1 MSNQNEANNPEFSET
16 QRIIRLAMDRRQ
28 FIAIGGAGI
37 AAAIL
42 ASCGSSSDDATSDT
56 QASTEDT
63 PVVPTAAEITLIT
76 NRGLETI
83 DNKVTTYDAQITFLR
98 LVRQSVV
105 ALGDSLEVVPVLAS
119 AFAASDETTWSCT
132 LRGDVTFSDGSPV
145 TSNDVKVA
153 LESYLATEGNSFAG
167 QWPEIPTLNVID
179 DKQFNLVTTQ
189 RVVNLDR
196 LMTNVTVVPAS
207 ANQAGNVDDA
217 PGSGPYVVESFD
229 KGAQVLVLVPNPSN
243 ADTVPFSRIT
253 ARYVGEDS
261 ARVNAIKAGEAHIVD
276 SITPDMAVELASDS
290 NITILRSPG
299 TRLAHLFY
307 NFRKP
312 AGHPMSNPKVRQA
325 LSMAVDGQSIVSNI
339 LLDTVTPL
347 TGVVPST
354 LFGTAVTGEFTYDP
368 EMAKSMLSDAGVS
381 NLKLTM
387 IWEKGEFFS
396 IAQVMEAIA
405 AMLSEIGVAT
415 ELKEFEPGGDLGE
428 WRAGRLGDWDV
439 LGNGYGNQTG
449 DALTPLIGIYGGT
462 AEKEAERKTYHGYV
476 YPEITTLLVA
486 ASAEIDSAKQAD
498 LMNRAQKLI
507 WETWPS
513 MFAFTQNNILAHRN
527 NVSGIVLRP
536 NNTFDLLKVSVS

>member
-1 MSNQNEANNPEFSET
+1 MEEQDKMSSVNQTEKNELSEN
-16 QRIIRLAMDRRQ
+16 QKSIKLGLNRRQ
-28 FIAIGGAGI
+28 FLAMSGAGI
-37 AAAIL
+37 AATIL
-42 ASCGSSSDDATSDT
+42 ASCGGSESE
-56 QASTEDT
+56 STEDST
-63 PVVPTAAEITLIT
+63 VASTLAEITLIT

-105 ALGDSLEVVPVLAS
+105 ALGDSLEIVPVLAS
-119 AFAASDETTWSCT
+119 SFAVADETTWSCT
-132 LRGDVTFSDGSPV
+132 LRDDVMFSDGSPV
-145 TSNDVKVA
+145 TANDVKVA

-167 QWPEIPTLNVID
+167 QWPEIPTLNVIS
-179 DKQFNLVTTQ
+179 DKEFNLVTAQ
-189 RVVNLDR
+189 RVTNLDR

-207 ANQAGNVDDA
+207 TNKAGNVDDA
-217 PGSGPYVVESFD
+217 PGSGPYMVESFD
-229 KGAQVLVLVPNPSN
+229 KGAQTLVLVPNPN
-243 ADTVPFSRIT
+243 TVDNLPFSRIT
-253 ARYVGEDS
+253 ARFVSEDS
-261 ARVNAIKAGEAHIVD
+261 ARVNAIKAGEAQIVD
-276 SITPDMAVELASDS
+276 SITPDMAVELAGDS
-290 NITILRSPG
+290 NVTILRSPG

-312 AGHPMSNPKVRQA
+312 KDHPLSKPEVRQA
-325 LSMAVDGQSIVSNI
+325 LSMAVDGQSIVSSI

-354 LFGTAVTGEFTYDP
+354 LFGTSVTGNFTFDP
-368 EMAKSMLSDAGVS
+368 EMSKKMLSDAGVS

-387 IWEKGEFFS
+387 IWEKGEFYS

-405 AMLSEIGVAT
+405 SMLGEVGVAT

-428 WRAGRLGDWDV
+428 WRAGRKGDWDV

-476 YPEITTLLVA
+476 YPEIAELLVA
-486 ASAEIDSAKQAD
+486 ASAEIDSAKQNA
-498 LMNRAQKLI
+498 LMEDAQKKI

>member
-1 MSNQNEANNPEFSET
+1 MSNQNESNNQGFSEKQQT
-16 QRIIRLAMDRRQ
+16 VKLMMDRRQ

-42 ASCGSSSDDATSDT
+42 ASCGGSSSDT
-56 QASTEDT
+56 QSPAEDT
-63 PVVPTAAEITLIT
+63 SVTPTTAEITLIT

-105 ALGDSLEVVPVLAS
+105 ALGDSLEIVPVLAS
-119 AFAASDETTWSCT
+119 AFAASDATTWSCT
-132 LRGDVTFSDGSPV
+132 LRGDAMFSDGTPV
-145 TSNDVKVA
+145 TANDVKVA
-153 LESYLATEGNSFAG
+153 LESYLATEGNTFAG

-179 DKQFNLVTTQ
+179 DKQFNLVTNQ

-207 ANQAGNVDDA
+207 ANKAGNADDA
-217 PGSGPYVVESFD
+217 PGSGPSVVESFD
-229 KGAQVLVLVPNPSN
+229 KGAQKLVLVPNPSN
-243 ADTVPFSRIT
+243 AEAVPFTRIT

-261 ARVNAIKAGEAHIVD
+261 ARVNAIKANEAQIVD
-276 SITPDMAVELASDS
+276 SITPDMAVELAGDS

-312 AGHPMSNPKVRQA
+312 KNHPMSNPKVRQA
-325 LSMAVDGQSIVSNI
+325 LSMAVDGQSIVSSI

-368 EMAKSMLSDAGVS
+368 AMAKSMLSDAGVS

-405 AMLSEIGVAT
+405 AMLGEVGVTT

-428 WRAGRLGDWDV
+428 WRAGRMGDWDV

-462 AEKEAERKTYHGYV
+462 AEKEVERKTYHGYV
-476 YPEITTLLVA
+476 YPEITSLLIA
-486 ASAEIDSAKQAD
+486 ASAEIDSVKQTD
-498 LMNRAQKLI
+498 LMDQAQKLI

-527 NVSGIVLRP
+527 NVSGIALRP
-536 NNTFDLLKVSVS
+536 NNTFDLLKVSIS

>member
-1 MSNQNEANNPEFSET
+1 MTTNSESLENEKILRLGVSRRKF
-16 QRIIRLAMDRRQ
+16 LAM
-28 FIAIGGAGI
+28 GGVVGAGL
-37 AAAIL
+37 AATII
-42 ASCGSSSDDATSDT
+42 ASCSGSDGTATVETSTPDETNDT
-56 QASTEDT
+56 QVAQS
-63 PVVPTAAEITLIT
+63 EIILVT

-119 AFAASDETTWSCT
+119 SFEPGDETSWICT
-132 LRGDVTFSDGSPV
+132 LRDDVVFSDGSPV
-145 TSNDVKVA
+145 TSEDVKVA
-153 LESYLATEGNSFAG
+153 LDSYLATEGNSFAA
-167 QWPEIPTLNVID
+167 QWPEVPTVDVVD
-179 DKQFNLVTTQ
+179 DKKFVLRTTK

-196 LMTNVTVVPAS
+196 LITNVTVIPAS
-207 ANQAGNVDDA
+207 SNKPGNVDDA
-217 PGSGPYVVESFD
+217 LGSGPYVVESFD
-229 KGAQVLVLVPNPSN
+229 KGAQTLVLVPNPANTYAPSL
-243 ADTVPFSRIT
+243 SRIT
-253 ARYVGEDS
+253 ARYIGEDS
-261 ARVNAIKAGEAHIVD
+261 ARVNAIKAGEAHVVD
-276 SITPDMAVELASDS
+276 SVTPDMASELETDT
-290 NITILRSPG
+290 NITIIRSPG

-312 AGHPMSNPKVRQA
+312 VGHPLTKPEVRQA

-354 LFGTAVTGEFTYDP
+354 LFGVAVTGEYKYDP
-368 EMAKSMLSDAGVS
+368 EMAKKMLADAGVS

-405 AMLSEIGVAT
+405 AMLNEVGVAS

-428 WRAGRLGDWDV
+428 WRAGRKGDWDV

-449 DALTPLIGIYGGT
+449 DALTPLVGIYAGT
-462 AEKEAERKTYHGYV
+462 AEKEVERATYHGYI
-476 YPEITTLLVA
+476 YPAISEKLLA
-486 ASAEIDSAKQAD
+486 ATAEVDVAKQKA
-498 LMNRAQKLI
+498 LMDEAQSLI
-507 WETWPS
+507 WNTWPS

-536 NNTFDLLKVSVS
+536 NNTYDLLKVSVS